1 MIKTTI
7 KIKGIMC
14 ENCVAHVNETIRN
27 EFDINKVT
35 TSKENGISE
44 VISDNELSE
53 EKLRE
58 VISREG
64 YEVTEVMSEPYE
76 KKGLFGFGKKK

>member
-1 MIKTTI
+1 MVKTTI
-7 KIKGIMC
+7 KIIGIMC
-14 ENCVAHVNETIRN
+14 ENCVAHINETIKN

-35 TSKENGISE
+35 TSKENGTSE
-44 VISDNELSE
+44 VISDNELSK

-64 YEVTEVMSEPYE
+64 YEVTEVTSEPYE
-76 KKGLFGFGKKK
+76 KKRLFGFGKK

>member
-1 MIKTTI
+1 MVKTTL
-7 KIKGIMC
+7 KIEGIMC
-14 ENCVAHVNETIRN
+14 ENCVAHVNETIKN

-76 KKGLFGFGKKK
+76 KKGLFRFGKKK

>member
-1 MIKTTI
+1 MVKTTI
-7 KIKGIMC
+7 KINGIMC
-14 ENCVAHVNETIRN
+14 NNCVAHINETIKN

-35 TSKENGISE
+35 TSKENGTSE
-44 VISDNELSE
+44 VISDNELSK

-64 YEVTEVMSEPYE
+64 YDVTEVTSEPYE
-76 KKGLFGFGKKK
+76 KKRLFGFEKK

>member
-1 MIKTTI
+1 MVKTTI

-14 ENCVAHVNETIRN
+14 ENCVAHINETIKN

-35 TSKENGISE
+35 TSKENGTSE
-44 VISDNELSE
+44 VISDNELSK

-64 YEVTEVMSEPYE
+64 YEVTEVISEPYE
-76 KKGLFGFGKKK
+76 KKRLFGFGKK

>member
-1 MIKTTI
+1 MVKTTI

-14 ENCVAHVNETIRN
+14 ENCVAHVNETIKN